1 MSNSAKQFIG
11 GVMMIAAALWM
22 IADGQGFS
30 FSFGGLLP
38 PQTTKSAYFILLT
51 EDVANPDPGVVEVIN
66 SEQWVSLSNYG
77 IEVLQ
82 YDVTPD
88 ERKPKQLDDYIAA
101 LGGVSTP
108 AILVLDK
115 ERNNAK
121 MMAVP
126 MVKSVEEL
134 EALVK
139 RVTGQ

>member
-30 FSFGGLLP
+30 FGGLFP

-66 SEQWVSLSNYG
+66 SEQWVNLSNYG

-82 YDVTPD
+82 YDITPD
-88 ERKPKQLDDYIAA
+88 DRKPKQLEEYVTA
-101 LGGVSTP
+101 LGGLSTP